1 MEGKHIYKKVNLSK
15 TPFMEGR
22 KEMALP
28 DQESLNKCQIEAQM
42 DLIAHAQQR
51 LLPVNKR

>member
-1 MEGKHIYKKVNLSK
+1 
-15 TPFMEGR
+15 MEGR